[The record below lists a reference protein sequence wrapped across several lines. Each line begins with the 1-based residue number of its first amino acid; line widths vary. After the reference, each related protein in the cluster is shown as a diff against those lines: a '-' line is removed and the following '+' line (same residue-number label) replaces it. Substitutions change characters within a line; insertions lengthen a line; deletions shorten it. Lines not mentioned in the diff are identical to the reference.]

1 MLVASAEVAAERHSE
16 VAGADAVGHRVGAV
30 HAGAAYDSVVLNVFF
45 FARRGTFFI
54 TDIMVP
60 SWRVGE
66 QVAVVNRTKGR
77 GDRLAVAIGE

>member
-16 VAGADAVGHRVGAV
+16 VAAHAAGHLVGAV
-30 HAGAAYDSVVLNVFF
+30 HAGAACDSVVLNVFVF
-45 FARRGTFFI
+45 VRRGTFFI

-66 QVAVVNRTKGR
+66 QLAIGNRAKGR
-77 GDRLAVAIGE
+77 GDRSVAIGE